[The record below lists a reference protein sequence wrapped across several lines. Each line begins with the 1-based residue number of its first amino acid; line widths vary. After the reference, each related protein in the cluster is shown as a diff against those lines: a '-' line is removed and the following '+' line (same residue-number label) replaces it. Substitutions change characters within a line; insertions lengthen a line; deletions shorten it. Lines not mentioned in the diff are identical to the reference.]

1 MALPQLQL
9 DTASASA
16 SSSSSNMGSGNFSYS
31 HRSTSSMH
39 SDMGSGSSFGNPAFY
54 HSHSLS
60 QSTSRLGTTPFSPIQ
75 EAAPSLQGY
84 PSSPE
89 QVLSIKTASNDANSD
104 DSVPPTPRDVK
115 SAERPWSQP
124 TLSS

>member
-1 MALPQLQL
+1 MPRVVVAIWEVVISVILIDQLHLCIRIWDQVQVSETQL
-9 DTASASA
+9 SII
-16 SSSSSNMGSGNFSYS
+16 
-31 HRSTSSMH
+31 RI
-39 SDMGSGSSFGNPAFY
+39 P
-54 HSHSLS
+54 S